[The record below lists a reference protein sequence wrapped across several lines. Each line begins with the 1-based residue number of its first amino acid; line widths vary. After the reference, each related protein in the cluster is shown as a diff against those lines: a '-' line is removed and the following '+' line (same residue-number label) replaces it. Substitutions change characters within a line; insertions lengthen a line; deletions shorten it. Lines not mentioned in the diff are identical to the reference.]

1 VRHLRVFA
9 IGGYLSYRALF
20 GWLSPGLFVIILLV
34 PSVTQIFF
42 FAYLGR
48 SAGVEDDAFYVIGN
62 AVAAASIPCL
72 FGMSHT
78 ITDERYT
85 QTLATLIVSPA
96 SRVALFLGRALPATV
111 NGVVV
116 AVFALTAGAIALGV
130 AIPAAAIPG
139 LAAAIA
145 ITSFSCTG
153 LGLVNAALGLRWRE
167 TAVLT
172 NVFVYFLL
180 LVTGVNVPLDLL
192 PDWLATMA
200 QGLPVTHGVEAARE
214 AVGGATVAE
223 ISGLL
228 AAEALIGAVYTVVG
242 LVLLRLFEREAR
254 RGATL
259 EVA

>member
-1 VRHLRVFA
+1 MRHLRVFA

-48 SAGVEDDAFYVIGN
+48 SAGVENDTFYVVGN
-62 AVAAASIPCL
+62 AVAAASIPGL
-72 FGMSHT
+72 FAMSHT

-85 QTLATLIVSPA
+85 QTLSTLIVSPA

-111 NGVVV
+111 NGFVV
-116 AVFALTAGAIALGV
+116 AVFALVVGAWALGV
-130 AIPAAAIPG
+130 EIPATAAPG
-139 LAAAIA
+139 LALAIA

-172 NVFVYFLL
+172 NLFVYFLL
-180 LVTGVNVPLDLL
+180 LVTGVNVPLDLM
-192 PDWLATMA
+192 PGWLSTLA
-200 QGLPVTHGVEAARE
+200 QFLPVTHGVEAARDV
-214 AVGGATVAE
+214 VGGATVSE
-223 ISGLL
+223 VSGLL
-228 AAEALIGAVYTVVG
+228 AVEALVGIVYTVAG
-242 LVLLRLFEREAR
+242 LVLLRLFELQAR